1 MPRIPLTTL
10 SDSQRRV
17 LRAVVRRERVQEP
30 NFITELVSELGMK
43 AESSL
48 APTLQRMVRLGV
60 ILIQGGGV
68 KGRQRLVISTEKG
81 RLLCDADAGFERSKH
96 WRSPQVTESLTGNL
110 TGKST
115 GLLRGRLLPLLGS
128 IPAGPLD
135 EVIARDE
142 TEAVEI
148 DSVLKSQPGD
158 FLLKIKGDS
167 MIGDGILD
175 GDLVLLRS
183 NVQVNPGEI
192 AAVIAMGAGGDC
204 DATLKHI
211 FWYADDKPVPPNQ
224 ATEVRLKASNPAYA
238 DMVFPAESIRIAGV
252 FRGLIRPG
260 GPTS

>member
-1 MPRIPLTTL
+1 MSRLPLTTL

-17 LRAVVRRERVQEP
+17 LYAVVRREQVQEP
-30 NFITELVSELGMK
+30 NFISELVSELGMK

-60 ILIQGGGV
+60 ILIQGGGA
-68 KGRQRLVISTEKG
+68 KGRQRLVLSTEKG
-81 RLLCDADAGFERSKH
+81 RLLCDTDAGFTDANLERSAH
-96 WRSPQVTESLTGNL
+96 WRSPRFTGGLTGPF
-110 TGKST
+110 T
-115 GLLRGRLLPLLGS
+115 RRLLPLLGS

-175 GDLVLLRS
+175 GDIVLLRS
-183 NVQVNPGEI
+183 NVSVNPGEI

-211 FWYADDKPVPPNQ
+211 FWYAGDKPVPPSQ

-260 GPTS
+260 GSTP

>member
-1 MPRIPLTTL
+1 MSRLPLTTL

-17 LRAVVRRERVQEP
+17 LNVVVRRERVQEP
-30 NFITELVSELGMK
+30 NFISELVAELGMK

-60 ILIQGGGV
+60 ILIQGGGIR
-68 KGRQRLVISTEKG
+68 GRQRLVLSTEKG
-81 RLLCDADAGFERSKH
+81 RLLCDADIGFERSGR
-96 WRSPQVTESLTGNL
+96 WRAAGVS
-110 TGKST
+110 
-115 GLLRGRLLPLLGS
+115 GRLLPLLGS

-148 DSVLKSQPGD
+148 DTVLKSQPGD
-158 FLLKIKGDS
+158 FLLRIKGDS

-175 GDLVLLRS
+175 GDLVLLRP
-183 NVQVNPGEI
+183 NVTANPGEI

-204 DATLKHI
+204 EATLKHI
-211 FWYADDKPVPPNQ
+211 FWYAGNKPVSAGHTQVPSAQ

-260 GPTS
+260 AGTP